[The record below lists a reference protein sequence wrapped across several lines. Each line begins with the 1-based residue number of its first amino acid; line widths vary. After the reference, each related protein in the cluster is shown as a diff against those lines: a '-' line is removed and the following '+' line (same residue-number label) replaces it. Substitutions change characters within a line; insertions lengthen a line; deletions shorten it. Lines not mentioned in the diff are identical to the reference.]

1 MKGHRLT
8 LVAGVQNC
16 WWSNDRPAASHLS
29 QIANLAVSSWRGN
42 LRVGYGGASP
52 ESEGRIVKRLLII
65 LFVAVVLAGCAEWD
79 KMFEPVQSVMS
90 SPVQPTPRPTP
101 VWAEWFLSQ

>member
-1 MKGHRLT
+1 M
-8 LVAGVQNC
+8 
-16 WWSNDRPAASHLS
+16 
-29 QIANLAVSSWRGN
+29 
-42 LRVGYGGASP
+42 
-52 ESEGRIVKRLLII
+52 KRLLII
-65 LFVAVVLAGCAEWD
+65 LFVAVVLAGCTEWD